1 MTPLSTPAGAVA
13 PLDELRTMI
22 ESKLLEECQGFYG
35 SRLVSLVIYGSVG
48 RGTFSPVSDLDL
60 LIIADPLPKGRIAR
74 VREFEQVESALGPD
88 LARCRSKGWD
98 TRFSPIFKTPA
109 EAEAGS
115 PLFLDMVDDA
125 RILCDR
131 GGFFSARLDRLRDRL
146 RQLGSRRIWK
156 GNVWYWD
163 LKPDWKPGDVIEL

>member
-1 MTPLSTPAGAVA
+1 MTLPSISARAVV

-22 ESKLLEECQGFYG
+22 ESSLLEECQRFYG
-35 SRLVSLVIYGSVG
+35 ARLISLVVYGSVG
-48 RGTFSPVSDLDL
+48 RGTFSPASDLDL

-74 VREFEQVESALGPD
+74 VREFEEVESGVGPD
-88 LARCRSKGWD
+88 LARCRSSDWD
-98 TRFSPIFKTPA
+98 IRFSPILKTPA

-125 RILCDR
+125 RILFDR
-131 GGFFSARLDRLRDRL
+131 AGFFSARLDRLRERL

-156 GNVWYWD
+156 GKMWYWD